1 MRVKIQKKYH
11 NPHSQ
16 TRRYQYYTICRNNG
30 LSIFKF
36 MANAQENNVTN
47 VVMFC
52 QYETKNFGTTLVYP
66 HDSEVLSPR
75 PSHYR
80 SSELPYNTVILSSVH
95 SL

>member
-1 MRVKIQKKYH
+1 
-11 NPHSQ
+11 
-16 TRRYQYYTICRNNG
+16 
-30 LSIFKF
+30 

-80 SSELPYNTVILSSVH
+80 SSELPYNTV
-95 SL
+95 